1 MSSHPNFKA
10 SPTLS
15 FDPLPF
21 LGGIYDDAPNIK
33 SNINVRVLLTKQFV
47 NKKNPFPHTLVLA

>member
-10 SPTLS
+10 SPTLY

-21 LGGIYDDAPNIK
+21 LGGIYDAPNIK
-33 SNINVRVLLTKQFV
+33 SNINVTVLLTKQFV
-47 NKKNPFPHTLVLA
+47 KKKTPFPHTLVLA